1 MRSKRLPLLLYLASA
16 REAHH
21 TAVAPALA
29 AGAERAG
36 WAFELYYDDLRGGR
50 HFGGGDP
57 DTAAHGQAAGSLVA
71 GGRHVDQLL
80 WLATAYELFALG
92 DPDSILWP
100 AVEAAGGEALV
111 RSLDPAEVFAA
122 AFDRLGQPLPS
133 TALVLDASPQG
144 NLKLVVAP
152 YLYPAFF
159 VGEPALGM
167 DVRGGEHVRRDLER
181 LGVEEFRGLYLEP
194 ARAAQFS
201 DGLDWLDGDAAGKT
215 YASLTA
221 SVANR
226 HAAWGR
232 GVLLGDPDLVAAQLP
247 KACRLRLLPLYGR
260 PQTAALERAT
270 ELVAN
275 GEEPVYGRQYDDQDF
290 FTLARLGRGLQVV
303 DPTPPL
309 DAAHRVRER
318 IPDPPRP
325 LWDTEPGDAQLEEW
339 ANEGTV
345 LVTLLFW
352 SGMLRELD
360 CLPRLIDLVAATGL
374 RGGLVITT
382 ATIEYAAGSS
392 LPLLAVPPER
402 GGVFGLL
409 EPLLGCTGHGVAAE
423 TLLPAGSLAS
433 SLRSAQSTSA
443 DRLPAGIAPRG
454 WWPLLDAPL
463 VAHRSRRI
471 EWRSRRPIV
480 RFTARA
486 PLERSRDDV
495 LAHASGDLR
504 SRVGRAVRGSK
515 LEMFFEARRPFDDS
529 RPGSI
534 DEAVAEAVCAAGFSY
549 MWSKASF
556 GRPRVVFRRGEFV
569 ALPFT
574 AGNWDGW
581 SPFYTAAAPVDVT
594 SAERRLL
601 RAGRPGWLATTID
614 SPLWTLPGELLEHG
628 TGLFRIAE
636 LVARGGRTGRLINVT
651 PHVVARYAR
660 LLDERRLERRDG

>member
-1 MRSKRLPLLLYLASA
+1 MRLPLLLYLASA
-16 REAHH
+16 REAHR

-29 AGAERAG
+29 AGAQRAG
-36 WAFELYYDDLRGGR
+36 WAFELYYDDLRKGR

-57 DTAAHGQAAGSLVA
+57 ASGPPGHAAGSLVA

-80 WLATAYELFALG
+80 WLATAYELSVLG
-92 DPDSILWP
+92 DPASILWP
-100 AVEAAGGEALV
+100 AVEAAGGETLA
-111 RSLDPAEVFAA
+111 RSVEPAELFAA
-122 AFDRLGQPLPS
+122 AFDRLEQPLPT
-133 TALVLDASPQG
+133 TALVLDAAPQG
-144 NLKLVVAP
+144 DPKLVVAP

-167 DVRGGEHVRRDLER
+167 DVRGGEPVRRGLEQ
-181 LGVEEFRGLYLEP
+181 LGVEEFRGFYLDP
-194 ARAAQFS
+194 ARAASFPG
-201 DGLDWLDGDAAGKT
+201 GLDLLDGDVAGET

-226 HAAWGR
+226 YAAWGR

-290 FTLARLGRGLQVV
+290 FALARLGRGLQLV

-318 IPDPPRP
+318 FPDPPRP
-325 LWDTEPGDAQLEEW
+325 LWATEPGDAELEEW
-339 ANEGTV
+339 ADEGRV

-352 SGMLRELD
+352 SGALRELD

-374 RGGLVITT
+374 RGGLVIT
-382 ATIEYAAGSS
+382 AGTIEYAAGSS

-433 SLRSAQSTSA
+433 ALTAAQSLTA
-443 DRLPAGIAPRG
+443 ERLPAGVAPRG
-454 WWPLLDAPL
+454 WWPLLDTPL
-463 VAHRSRRI
+463 VPHRTQRI
-471 EWRSRRPIV
+471 EWRSRRPV
-480 RFTARA
+480 ARFTPRGPA
-486 PLERSRDDV
+486 ERSGECTDPP
-495 LAHASGDLR
+495 GDLR
-504 SRVGRAVRGSK
+504 SRMGRAVRGSK
-515 LEMFFEARRPFDDS
+515 LERYFEARRPFDDR

-549 MWSKASF
+549 MWSKAAF
-556 GRPRVVFRRGEFV
+556 GQPHVVLRRGEFV

-581 SPFYTAAAPVDVT
+581 SPFYTAAAPVDIT

-636 LVARGGRTGRLINVT
+636 LVAGGGRTGRLINVT

-660 LLDERRLERRDG
+660 LLDSRLLEFRDG